1 MSKLTEY
8 DTTAGGRGLGDRR
21 SVHRV
26 HRGLPWMQILLVPVA
41 MAAVI
46 AYLTLGSPF
55 LYVPVVA
62 GLLYAGI
69 AGLRR
74 IPPAHGVRTA
84 VVYEGG
90 VLLAHPR
97 SGPVTY
103 AWQEIDSTGHDRG
116 GSDIGLASGGLRFT
130 ERAPVTAIW
139 PAGRAEPVVLAHV
152 VRQNKLSEA
161 LEAGIRPRVL
171 ERLRATLDTEG
182 AVRLGDLTVTDE
194 GVTLRGGL
202 SGTAAA
208 PAVIEWRELAPTT
221 AAGPSLL
228 RIRTG
233 AGRCDVPVRN
243 AAVVGDFIEETREL
257 NV

>member
-8 DTTAGGRGLGDRR
+8 DATAGRRGLGDRR

-26 HRGLPWMQILLVPVA
+26 YRRLPWMEILLVPAA

-46 AYLTLGSPF
+46 AYLTLKSPF

-62 GLLYAGI
+62 GLVYAGF

-74 IPPAHGVRTA
+74 IPPAEGVRMA

-90 VLLAHPR
+90 VLLGRPR
-97 SGPVTY
+97 AEPVTY
-103 AWQEIDSTGHDRG
+103 AWQEIASTGHDLG
-116 GSDIGLASGGLRFT
+116 ASDIGLASGGLRIT
-130 ERAPVTAIW
+130 ERAAVTAIW
-139 PAGRAEPVVLAHV
+139 PAGREEPVVLAHV
-152 VRQNKLSEA
+152 VRQNKLAEA
-161 LEAGIRPRVL
+161 LEAGVRPRLL

-182 AVRLGDLTVTDE
+182 TVRVGDLDVTDE

-202 SGTAAA
+202 PGTAAA
-208 PAVIEWRELAPTT
+208 PAVIGWPELAATT
-221 AAGPSLL
+221 VFGPSRL
-228 RIRTG
+228 RVRTS

-243 AAVVGDFIEETREL
+243 AAVVRDFIEETREL